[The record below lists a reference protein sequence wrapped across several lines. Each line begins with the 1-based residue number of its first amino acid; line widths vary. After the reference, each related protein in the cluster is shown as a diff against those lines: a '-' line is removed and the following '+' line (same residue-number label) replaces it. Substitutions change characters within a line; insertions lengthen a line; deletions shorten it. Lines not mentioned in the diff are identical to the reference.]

1 MDANFLY
8 NALVHSKNTYKQ
20 NNPLEYEEF
29 LAINNLKDDEMIV
42 NVAGSMVEILTST
55 SLLLRLSPT
64 RLCLWYDKRAELYV
78 VDEVGDH
85 YYFVDYYFVDND
97 PKYGSLRDHPS
108 YVLGRIDDNSQSK
121 PASKKLMLEMLS
133 IFGIKKTKDHIDLS
147 DIINNYRLI
156 EKEKAPPGVGY
167 VKGRYV
173 IDI

>member
-42 NVAGSMVEILTST
+42 NTGGSMIEILTSN
-55 SLLLRLSPT
+55 SLLLRLTPT
-64 RLCLWYDKRAELYV
+64 QLCLWYDKRAELYV

-85 YYFVDYYFVDND
+85 YYFIDND

-108 YVLGRIDDNSQSK
+108 YVLGIMDDDSQSK
-121 PASKKLMLEMLS
+121 PATKKLMLEMLN

-173 IDI
+173 INV

>member
-1 MDANFLY
+1 MDVSFLY

-29 LAINNLKDDEMIV
+29 LTINNLKDDEMIV
-42 NVAGSMVEILTST
+42 YTGGSMIEILTSN
-55 SLLLRLSPT
+55 SLLLRLMSNQ
-64 RLCLWYDKRAELYV
+64 LCLWYDKRAELYV
-78 VDEVGDH
+78 SDEVGDH
-85 YYFVDYYFVDND
+85 YYFVNND

-108 YVLGRIDDNSQSK
+108 NILGRIDDDSQSK
-121 PASKKLMLEMLS
+121 PATKKIMLEMLN
-133 IFGIKKTKDHIDLS
+133 IFGIKKTKDYIDLS